1 MTNDPPNQMI
11 RIAIL
16 ASMIFFVG
24 ATLALS
30 ELRWFRRKSLA
41 DRLRLYSAGTHTA
54 NLNSGSL
61 SVATFAQIIGPLAR
75 SIGEMMSSVTGTGDE
90 LAARL
95 TRVHSAYDVTTF
107 RVRQLGFAVAGGVG
121 GALASVAIGAVGAST
136 IVLTLIG
143 ATLSFLLVEQRLT
156 TESKRRQERIF
167 HELPVVA
174 EQLGMLLA
182 AGFSL
187 GSAIGRVAERGNG
200 ACAQDLRMV
209 NSRIRHG
216 LTEIQALREWATIA
230 DVDALHRLTGI
241 LALNRDTGDLGRLIN
256 DEARSIRREAQRRLM
271 ETIEKRSQ
279 QVWVPVTVATLIP
292 GVIFLAI
299 PFIDAL
305 SLFGQT

>member
-1 MTNDPPNQMI
+1 MI
-11 RIAIL
+11 RIAVL
-16 ASMIFFVG
+16 ASIIFFAG

-30 ELRWFRRKSLA
+30 ELRWFSRKSLA
-41 DRLRLYSAGTHTA
+41 DRLRFYSAGTHSSNA
-54 NLNSGSL
+54 SNGSL
-61 SVATFAQIIGPLAR
+61 SVATFAQVVGPLAR
-75 SIGEMMSSVTGTGDE
+75 SIGEMMSSITGSGDE
-90 LAARL
+90 LTARL
-95 TRVHSAYDVTTF
+95 IRVHSPYDVTAF

-121 GALASVAIGAVGAST
+121 GALFSVALGILGVAT
-136 IVLTLIG
+136 IVLTVTG
-143 ATLSFLLVEQRLT
+143 AALAFLMVEQRLT
-156 TESKRRQERIF
+156 KQSKARQERIF

-187 GSAIGRVAERGNG
+187 GSAISRVAERGNG
-200 ACAQDLRMV
+200 ACAQDLKMV

-216 LTEIQALREWATIA
+216 LTEIQALREWAAIA
-230 DVDALHRLTGI
+230 DVDALHRLMGV

-305 SLFGQT
+305 SLFGQS